1 MEIPTKIKTARSKR
15 PFFSR
20 LFDCGRGKRYDSVEA
35 MGSGGGLR
43 LMALLDTVRC
53 ILMVGGGGGGDDW

>member
-1 MEIPTKIKTARSKR
+1 
-15 PFFSR
+15 
-20 LFDCGRGKRYDSVEA
+20 

-53 ILMVGGGGGGDDW
+53 ILMVGAGSGGGGGDDW